1 MKKVKSFSH
10 FSDSH
15 SVSKLFEA
23 VKGLKLEDDIDGMWE
38 LFEDIK
44 SIEYIV
50 EEAGY
55 RILYNFMFKA
65 RKHDRYFST
74 FGKSI
79 LLVSE
84 ESLRSMIEN
93 NRPLGKFISIN
104 IEVAYPKD
112 QVIVNAGGQ
121 MFLTPEQI
129 EKLGA
134 DTERYCSLLKSHLDY
149 VSSVERHSG
158 GTGKNIVIVKL

>member
-74 FGKSI
+74 FTEG
-79 LLVSE
+79 
-84 ESLRSMIEN
+84 SLRSMIEYN
-93 NRPLGKFISIN
+93 LPLGKFISIN

-121 MFLTPEQI
+121 IFLTTEQI
-129 EKLGA
+129 DKIGT
-134 DTERYCSLLKSHLDY
+134 DTIRYCSLLKEHLDY

-158 GTGKNIVIVKL
+158 GTGKNVVVVKL

>member
-1 MKKVKSFSH
+1 MKRIKSFE
-10 FSDSH
+10 
-15 SVSKLFEA
+15 LFEA
-23 VKGLKLEDDIDGMWE
+23 AKGLKLEDDIEGMWE

-65 RKHDRYFST
+65 RKHDKYFST
-74 FGKSI
+74 FTEG
-79 LLVSE
+79 
-84 ESLRSMIEN
+84 SLRFMIEN

-112 QVIVNAGGQ
+112 QVMVNAGGQ
-121 MFLTPEQI
+121 ILLTPGQI
-129 EKLGA
+129 EKIGS
-134 DTERYCSLLKSHLDY
+134 DTERYCSLLKDHLDY

>member
-1 MKKVKSFSH
+1 MKKIKSFR
-10 FSDSH
+10 
-15 SVSKLFEA
+15 LFEA
-23 VKGLKLEDDIDGMWE
+23 VKGVRLEDDIEGMWE

-55 RILYNFMFKA
+55 RILYSFMFKA

-74 FGKSI
+74 FT
-79 LLVSE
+79 E

-104 IEVAYPKD
+104 IEGAYPKD
-112 QVIVNAGGQ
+112 QVKVNSGGQ
-121 MFLTPEQI
+121 I
-129 EKLGA
+129 
-134 DTERYCSLLKSHLDY
+134 
-149 VSSVERHSG
+149 
-158 GTGKNIVIVKL
+158 

>member
-1 MKKVKSFSH
+1 MKKIKSFSH

-15 SVSKLFEA
+15 SVSKLFET

-55 RILYNFMFKA
+55 RILYNFMFKE

-74 FGKSI
+74 FTEK
-79 LLVSE
+79 
-84 ESLRSMIEN
+84 SLRSMMEN
-93 NRPLGKFISIN
+93 NSHLGKFISIN

-121 MFLTPEQI
+121 IRLTSEQI
-129 EKLGA
+129 DKIGA
-134 DTERYCSLLKSHLDY
+134 DTERYCSLLKEHLDY

-158 GTGKNIVIVKL
+158 GTGKNVVVVKL

>member
-1 MKKVKSFSH
+1 MKRIKSFR
-10 FSDSH
+10 
-15 SVSKLFEA
+15 LFES
-23 VKGLKLEDDIDGMWE
+23 VKGLRLEDDIEGMWE

-44 SIEYIV
+44 SIEYII

-74 FGKSI
+74 FTEGT
-79 LLVSE
+79 
-84 ESLRSMIEN
+84 LRSMIEN
-93 NRPLGKFISIN
+93 NIPFGKFISIN

-129 EKLGA
+129 EKIGA

>member
-1 MKKVKSFSH
+1 MKKIKSF
-10 FSDSH
+10 
-15 SVSKLFEA
+15 KLFEA
-23 VKGLKLEDDIDGMWE
+23 AMGVKLENNFDGMWE
-38 LFEDIK
+38 LFDDIK

-50 EEAGY
+50 EEGGY
-55 RILYNFMFKA
+55 NIIYSFMFKA

-74 FGKSI
+74 FTEK
-79 LLVSE
+79 
-84 ESLRSMIEN
+84 SLRSMIEN
-93 NRPLGKFISIN
+93 NIHLGKFISIN

-121 MFLTPEQI
+121 ILLTPGQI

-158 GTGKNIVIVKL
+158 KTGKNVVHVKL

>member
-1 MKKVKSFSH
+1 
-10 FSDSH
+10 
-15 SVSKLFEA
+15 
-23 VKGLKLEDDIDGMWE
+23 MWE

-55 RILYNFMFKA
+55 RILYNFMFKE

-74 FGKSI
+74 FTEGT
-79 LLVSE
+79 
-84 ESLRSMIEN
+84 LRSMIEN

-121 MFLTPEQI
+121 IFLTTEQI
-129 EKLGA
+129 DKIGT
-134 DTERYCSLLKSHLDY
+134 DTIRYCSLLKEHLDY

-158 GTGKNIVIVKL
+158 GTGKNVVVVKL

>member
-1 MKKVKSFSH
+1 MKRIKSFR
-10 FSDSH
+10 
-15 SVSKLFEA
+15 LFEA
-23 VKGLKLEDDIDGMWE
+23 AKGLKLEDDIEGMWE

-44 SIEYIV
+44 SIEYII

-55 RILYNFMFKA
+55 NIYYNFMFKA

-74 FGKSI
+74 FT
-79 LLVSE
+79 E
-84 ESLRSMIEN
+84 RSLRSMIEN

-112 QVIVNAGGQ
+112 QVMVNSGGQ
-121 MFLTPEQI
+121 ILLTPGQI
-129 EKLGA
+129 EKIGA
-134 DTERYCSLLKSHLDY
+134 DTIRYCSLLKEHLDY

-158 GTGKNIVIVKL
+158 GTGKNVVVVKL

>member
-1 MKKVKSFSH
+1 MKRIKSFE
-10 FSDSH
+10 
-15 SVSKLFEA
+15 LFEA
-23 VKGLKLEDDIDGMWE
+23 AKGLKLEDDIEGMWE

-55 RILYNFMFKA
+55 RILYSFMFKA

-74 FGKSI
+74 FT
-79 LLVSE
+79 E

-112 QVIVNAGGQ
+112 QVMVNSGGQ
-121 MFLTPEQI
+121 ILLTPGQI
-129 EKLGA
+129 EKIGA
-134 DTERYCSLLKSHLDY
+134 DTIRYCSLLKEHLDY

-158 GTGKNIVIVKL
+158 GTGKNVVHVKL